1 MVSSVLS
8 TVAEVS
14 VTAAV
19 VSTTLCFFAEKKS
32 TFTRIITIIA
42 IATGRAIRKMLYKSH
57 SVPGFLFAVLLCLLP
72 AVLPLLLFTEL
83 LEPTLFCKRLALS
96 VPAPVLPFP
105 AVLLRTGIP
114 APSSSSR
121 SSLSISRI
129 LEEYPSVVSLGASA
143 P

>member
-1 MVSSVLS
+1 
-8 TVAEVS
+8 
-14 VTAAV
+14 
-19 VSTTLCFFAEKKS
+19 
-32 TFTRIITIIA
+32 
-42 IATGRAIRKMLYKSH
+42 MLYKSH
-57 SVPGFLFAVLLCLLP
+57 SVPGFLFAVLLCLLPAVP

-105 AVLLRTGIP
+105 AVFLRTGIP